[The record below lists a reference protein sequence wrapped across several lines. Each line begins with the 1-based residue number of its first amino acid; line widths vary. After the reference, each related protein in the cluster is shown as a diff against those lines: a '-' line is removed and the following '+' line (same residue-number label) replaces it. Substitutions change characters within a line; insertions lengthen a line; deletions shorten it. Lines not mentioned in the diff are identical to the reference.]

1 MAVTDDRI
9 MKLIGERDGVAGD
22 GAGPDAVTPPMGS
35 PMMTPEPKMGNRE
48 AALINVSLALDLL
61 EQSLPALGSESK
73 EGIKVMSALRNLTG
87 LMQPRQAQTDQLKNA
102 EILQLLQNLPQLGA
116 GTPEARAMMG
126 APPIPGPA
134 QPPPMPAP
142 PPMPPMGGAGPMP
155 PPGGAPPMPP
165 GAGAPPPGGMPMPP
179 PGGAMPM

>member
-9 MKLIGERDGVAGD
+9 MRLLEREGAAGD
-22 GAGPDAVTPPMGS
+22 GSAPDAVTPPMGS
-35 PMMTPEPKMGNRE
+35 PMMTPEPKMGNKE
-48 AALINVSLALDLL
+48 AAMINVGLALDLL
-61 EQSLPALGSESK
+61 EQSLPALGSEST
-73 EGIKVMSALRNLTG
+73 EGVKVMQALRTLTG
-87 LMQPRQAQTDQLKNA
+87 LMQPRQAKTDQLKNA
-102 EILQLLQNLPQLGA
+102 EILQLLQNLPQLGS
-116 GTPEARAMMG
+116 GPPEARAMMA

-142 PPMPPMGGAGPMP
+142 PPMPPA
-155 PPGGAPPMPP
+155 GGAPPMPP

>member
-1 MAVTDDRI
+1 MAVSNERI
-9 MKLIGERDGVAGD
+9 LKLIGDGQGMAGD
-22 GAGPDAVTPPMGS
+22 GAAPDATTPPMGS

-48 AALINVSLALDLL
+48 GALINVNVALQLL
-61 EQSLPALGSESK
+61 EQSLPALGAESK
-73 EGIKVMSALRNLTG
+73 EGVKVMAALKSLTG
-87 LMQPRQAQTDQLKNA
+87 LMQPRQAQTDQLMNA

-116 GTPEARAMMG
+116 GPPEARAMMA

-142 PPMPPMGGAGPMP
+142 PPMPPMGGAPS
-155 PPGGAPPMPP
+155 MPP